1 MEKEIIT
8 RGFSGR
14 RSAADVKLPRG
25 QYLTTDFPVLST
37 GPTPH
42 VPLERWEFTIDDG
55 TAALRRW
62 NWESFRD
69 LPVDTFTADL
79 HYVTR
84 RRNHV

>member
-1 MEKEIIT
+1 MLVW
-8 RGFSGR
+8 RR
-14 RSAADVKLPRG
+14 RSSPGLFWPAKWADVKLPRG

-42 VPLERWEFTIDDG
+42 VSLERREFTIDDG
-55 TAALRRW
+55 TGALRRW

-79 HYVTR
+79 HCVTR
-84 RRNHV
+84 